1 MNPLLTETFEI
12 PFDRLRPEHVEPGI
26 REALEVAQREL
37 DELLAFK
44 GKRTYANTV
53 QALDELDERLSR
65 AVGLG
70 YHLMAV
76 ANSPELRAGFN
87 AVLPEFSAFFAKLP
101 LNAALWRA
109 VKEVAE
115 SGEAEM
121 LDPVRRRRLEKLV
134 REFRRAGAD
143 LPDAQKARVE
153 AINVELSRLH
163 NKFSENVLDA
173 TNAFELLVSDES
185 ELAGLPE
192 GARARAKESAQA
204 KGKEGWRFTLHE
216 PSYQPLMKHADSR
229 ELRRTLYEAFVG
241 RGGEGEWDNRPL
253 IRDILKLRR
262 ELARLLGY
270 RDFAD
275 YRLEVNMAGS
285 GEAALRFVEALFDKT
300 LPHFRR
306 EIAALER
313 FARDEL
319 GIARLEPY
327 DVLYAFERQRQAE
340 FALDQEVL
348 RPYFPVDRVLQGM
361 FEIAERLFGI
371 EVREV
376 EGLPVWHPEVR
387 TFEVRDQDGVHLGS
401 FYADLYPRESK
412 RAGAWKNGLVTGGPS
427 ASGFDPHLAVIAAN
441 FTPPSQADE
450 QTPALLTFD
459 EVTTTFHEFGHLLHH
474 MLSRVEVRALAGT
487 RVPRDWVEL
496 PSQLMEN
503 WAWEKEALEL
513 FARHYQTLEPLPDEL
528 FAKMQRARTHMEAY
542 KQMRQLS
549 FAKVDLALHIAFDP
563 DIGSDPIAFGQRV
576 MEPFQIR
583 PEFAHNNFLAHF
595 QHVFSGGYAAGYYS
609 YKWSEVLDADA
620 FTRFQQEGIF
630 NAEVGRALVET
641 ILSRGDSVPPAE
653 QFRAFMGRDPKLDA
667 LLRRTFGVADAVGA

>member
-1 MNPLLTETFEI
+1 MNPLLSQAFEI
-12 PFDRLRPEHVEPGI
+12 PFDRIRPEHVEPGI
-26 REALEVAQREL
+26 REALRAAQREL
-37 DELLAFK
+37 DELIAFE

-87 AVLPEFSAFFAKLP
+87 TVLPEFSAFFAKLP
-101 LNAALWRA
+101 LNAALWQA
-109 VKEVAE
+109 VKAVAE
-115 SGEAEM
+115 SAEAET

-143 LPDAQKARVE
+143 LPAAQKARVE
-153 AINVELSRLH
+153 AINIELSRLH
-163 NKFSENVLDA
+163 NAFVENVLDA
-173 TNAFELLVSDES
+173 TNAFELIVADES

-192 GARARAKESAQA
+192 GVKARAKESAEA
-204 KGKEGWRFTLHE
+204 KEKAGWRFTLHE
-216 PSYQPLMKHADSR
+216 PSYQPVMKHAHSR

-262 ELARLLGY
+262 ELAQLLGY

-275 YRLEVNMAGS
+275 YRLEINMAGS
-285 GEAALRFVEALFDKT
+285 GDEALNFVEALYDKT
-300 LPHFRR
+300 LPHFKR
-306 EIAALER
+306 EIKALER
-313 FARDEL
+313 FAREQL
-319 GIARLEPY
+319 GIAKLEPY

-340 FALDQEVL
+340 FALDQEAL
-348 RPYFPVDRVLQGM
+348 RPYFPVDGVLQGM
-361 FEIAERLFGI
+361 FAIAGRLFGI

-387 TFEVRDQDGVHLGS
+387 TFEIRDRNGVHLGS

-412 RAGAWKNGLVTGGPS
+412 RAGAWKNGLVTGGPT

-441 FTPPSQADE
+441 FTPPSHAADG
-450 QTPALLTFD
+450 TPALLTFD

-474 MLSRVEVRALAGT
+474 TLSRVEVRALAGT

-503 WAWEKEALEL
+503 WAWEEGALAL
-513 FARHYQTLEPLPDEL
+513 FARHYQTGERLPDEL

-549 FAKVDLALHIAFDP
+549 FAKVDLALHVACDP
-563 DIGSDPIAFGQRV
+563 EAEDPIAFGRRV

-583 PEFAHNNFLAHF
+583 PEFAHTNFLAHF

-620 FTRFQQEGIF
+620 FTRFQREGIF
-630 NAEVGRALVET
+630 SAEVGRALVET
-641 ILSRGDSVPPAE
+641 ILSQGDSVPPVE
-653 QFRAFMGRDPKLDA
+653 QFRAFMGREPKLDA
-667 LLRRTFGVADAVGA
+667 LLKRTFGTAEAVGV